1 MVNPNSSALATVL
14 WYYRLLPMPTPAT
27 FKIVCPFHHDM
38 NPSMLVNLAEGN
50 WYCFGCNR
58 SGNAFEFVRQMEPE
72 ANTLQLYSKI
82 LKSGKQSNFRPPSVS
97 TVQMRTHTSKQL
109 YAEAYDYYH
118 GLRKVDWNNDSG
130 EEIDQ
135 ARQYMLDR
143 GFSPSTLNLVGAKVT
158 YNTSY
163 GIIFPITDNGKFRGW
178 VCRTMIPEIA
188 KKRKYLY
195 NKGFTRA
202 TTLVGNYGS
211 KRYVVV
217 VEGYMDRLKFIQ
229 CGYTNVVA
237 IFGWRITNE
246 QIQKLRDSNI
256 QLVISALDNDEC
268 GRNGTKYLRQFF
280 SVVRF
285 QYLKGLKDPGDMDMN
300 KFRKMINK
308 TSAKAKAE
316 YNVDI
321 WR

>member
-1 MVNPNSSALATVL
+1 MVQSSSNAFATVL
-14 WYYRLLPMPTPAT
+14 WYYRLLPMPAPAT
-27 FKIVCPFHHDM
+27 FKIVCPFHRDA
-38 NPSMLVNLAEGN
+38 NPSLLINLEKGN
-50 WYCFGCNR
+50 WYCFGCNK
-58 SGNAFEFVRQMEPE
+58 SGDAFQFVKEMEPE
-72 ANTLQLYSKI
+72 ANTLQLYGKI
-82 LKSGKQSNFRPPSVS
+82 LKSGKQSNFQPPSIS
-97 TVQMRTHTSKQL
+97 TTSMRTHSSKQL

-118 GLRKVDWNNDSG
+118 GLRKVNWLQDS
-130 EEIDQ
+130 EPEIDE
-135 ARQYMLDR
+135 ALQYMSNR
-143 GFSPSTLNLVGAKVT
+143 GFSAATLNAVGAKVT
-158 YNTSY
+158 YNHSY
-163 GIIFPITDNGKFRGW
+163 GIIFPIKDNGKFRGW
-178 VCRTMIPEIA
+178 VCRTMVPEIA

-202 TTLVGNYGS
+202 TTLVGDYGT
-211 KRYVVV
+211 KRCIVV

-246 QIQKLRDSNI
+246 QIQKLRDANI

-268 GRNGTKYLRQFF
+268 GRKGTKYLRQFF
-280 SVVRF
+280 PVVRF

-300 KFRKMINK
+300 KFRKMVNK

>member
-1 MVNPNSSALATVL
+1 M
-14 WYYRLLPMPTPAT
+14 
-27 FKIVCPFHHDM
+27 KI
-38 NPSMLVNLAEGN
+38 
-50 WYCFGCNR
+50 
-58 SGNAFEFVRQMEPE
+58 
-72 ANTLQLYSKI
+72 
-82 LKSGKQSNFRPPSVS
+82 RP
-97 TVQMRTHTSKQL
+97 HTSKQL

-118 GLRKVDWNNDSG
+118 GLRKVDWSNDSG

-163 GIIFPITDNGKFRGW
+163 GIIFPITDNGRFRGW
-178 VCRTMIPEIA
+178 VCRTMMPEIA
-188 KKRKYLY
+188 KKRKFLY

-246 QIQKLRDSNI
+246 QIQKLRDANI

-280 SVVRF
+280 PVVRF
-285 QYLKGLKDPGDMDMN
+285 QYLKGLKDPGDMDQV
-300 KFRKMINK
+300 KFQKMINK